1 MLGVSVEKGTV
12 WASVRLAPG
21 DQTLP
26 SMPRAFHMEAMG
38 GLEGEPVTPPLSR
51 SSGLVG
57 LEDVLFGPSLP

>member
-1 MLGVSVEKGTV
+1 
-12 WASVRLAPG
+12 
-21 DQTLP
+21 
-26 SMPRAFHMEAMG
+26 MEAMG